1 MSDGST
7 ILSLLTSL
15 TEKVDNLAQDVAVL
29 KDRRSDNIDQN
40 ERIEKCCDRVDKLER
55 ENVARNARAKLL
67 AGFAAAG
74 GTIGGASVIELLK
87 LFGG

>member
-74 GTIGGASVIELLK
+74 GTIGGAGVAKLLTII
-87 LFGG
+87 GG